1 MNAKKS
7 PISVG
12 GCTQSPKSIEIK
24 NKITMCCYFTHVR
37 MISKEDKR

>member
-7 PISVG
+7 PISIE

-24 NKITMCCYFTHVR
+24 IKITMCYYFTHVR
-37 MISKEDKR
+37 MIPEEDKR